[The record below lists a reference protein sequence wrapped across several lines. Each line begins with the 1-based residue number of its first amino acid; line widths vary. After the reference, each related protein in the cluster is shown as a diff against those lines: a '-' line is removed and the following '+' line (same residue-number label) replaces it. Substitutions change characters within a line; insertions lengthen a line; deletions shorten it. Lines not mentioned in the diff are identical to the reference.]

1 MDRTFTSTSG
11 TTIAW
16 DPARGAKI
24 TSLRGADGREW
35 LTQPGLRKSA
45 PGASFG
51 DAEMAG
57 WDECAPT
64 ITACRV
70 GAHELPDHGDAWD
83 AAWDD
88 KGQEVSHRGTAWP
101 YRLTRWVTQTESGS
115 IRLEYEASAT
125 RDAIAFLW
133 AAHPQFA
140 AMPGTRVVIPDPPR
154 TVVDVLTEEHL
165 SEPWDERLM
174 SIDCVDRGS
183 HRKLYLPPEHSGI
196 IRDACACGR
205 VGAHSA
211 VVAGMSLSRPVVR
224 QCVDRPASGHRNRAE
239 SGVRRLPSSGRGGWA
254 RTHHPP
260 ACATAVV
267 DRDRDCSM
275 TTRCDRGQ
283 VLVNPSERLASVYA
297 DYLRLQRKDA
307 P

>member
-1 MDRTFTSTSG
+1 VDRTFTSTSG

-35 LTQPGLRKSA
+35 LTQPGLRKSTA
-45 PGASFG
+45 GASFG

-88 KGQEVSHRGTAWP
+88 KGQEVNHRGTAWP

-125 RDAIAFLW
+125 REAIAFLW

-140 AMPGTRVVIPDPPR
+140 AMPGTRVVVPDPPR

-174 SIDCVDRGS
+174 SIDCVGRGS
-183 HRKLYLPPEHSGI
+183 HRKLYLPPEHAAS
-196 IRDACACGR
+196 
-205 VGAHSA
+205 SA
-211 VVAGMSLSRPVVR
+211 TLVHADGSALTLRWSQECHYLGLWFDNASIAERPVIAIEPSVAYANSLALT
-224 QCVDRPASGHRNRAE
+224 VEGGRAP
-239 SGVRRLPSSGRGGWA
+239 VI
-254 RTHHPP
+254 HPRAP
-260 ACATAVV
+260 
-267 DRDRDCSM
+267 
-275 TTRCDRGQ
+275 
-283 VLVNPSERLASVYA
+283 
-297 DYLRLQRKDA
+297 LRWWIEIEIV
-307 P
+307 